1 MPDGDP
7 DPEAAARAYDRA
19 REMIAEERRTGAKR
33 LDLDREATRGLTRLP
48 NEIADP
54 PALQKALG

>member
-1 MPDGDP
+1 MPEDTP
-7 DPEAAARAYDRA
+7 
-19 REMIAEERRTGAKR
+19 
-33 LDLDREATRGLTRLP
+33 DREATRGLTRLP